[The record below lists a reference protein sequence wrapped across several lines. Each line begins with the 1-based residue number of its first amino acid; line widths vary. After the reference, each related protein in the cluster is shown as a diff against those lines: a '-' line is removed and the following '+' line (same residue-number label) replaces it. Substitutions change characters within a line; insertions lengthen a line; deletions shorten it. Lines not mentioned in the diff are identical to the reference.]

1 MKHIYKIVILLLLF
15 SQEVFSQELLSL
27 DRAIEI
33 GLKNNFSIQISNNN
47 AEMAQNDNYIGNAGM
62 LPSLNLNAS
71 GNKATNDIKQSY
83 STGNDVSKVG
93 VASDNLSYGA
103 ALNWTLFDG
112 FKMFVTYD
120 KLGVL
125 EDLGNI
131 NAKITI
137 ETTVSGIID
146 AYYDVVRQ
154 KQLVKVIKD
163 AIDVYDAK
171 VNLAETRYNIGK
183 SSKLDFLQSK
193 VDLNAQK
200 SLLLKQNQAL
210 ATAKITLN
218 QLLSRN
224 IELDFYVTDTIIID
238 YKPTIDELKT
248 TTLRQNN
255 FLKSYEKNVKVAE
268 LSLKQYQAQ
277 RYPTLGIGLNYNFSK
292 TDNEAGFVLLNQN
305 QGLSIGFTATYNLF
319 NGSILN
325 HQIEDAEI
333 YLENTNLQF
342 KDARIQVEAGLMKAW
357 KTFQTDL
364 DVLKLEEDN
373 LSVAKENLDVAMER
387 YKQGASSSIELKDA
401 QQSYEDSQGRVV
413 QARYDA
419 KVAETELMRLNGE
432 LVKGSGIK

>member
-1 MKHIYKIVILLLLF
+1 VILLLLF

>member
-1 MKHIYKIVILLLLF
+1 MNHYKKIIFLLF
-15 SQEVFSQELLSL
+15 AFLQHVSAQELLSL
-27 DRAIEI
+27 DKAIEI
-33 GLKNNFSIQISNNN
+33 ALKNNFSIQISNNN
-47 AEMAQNDNYIGNAGM
+47 ATMAQNDNYIGNAGM
-62 LPSLNLNAS
+62 LPSLSLNAS
-71 GNKATNDIKQSY
+71 GNKSTNDIKQSY
-83 STGNDVSKVG
+83 ASGLEVSKPG

-112 FKMFVTYD
+112 FKMFITYD

-125 EDLGNI
+125 EDLGSI

-137 ETTVSGIID
+137 ETTVSNIID

-163 AIDVYDAK
+163 AINVYDAK
-171 VNLAETRYNIGK
+171 VNLAETKYNIGK
-183 SSKLDFLQSK
+183 ASKLDFLQSK

-200 SLLLKQNQAL
+200 SALLKQNQAL

-224 IELDFYVTDTIIID
+224 TDLDFNVIDTIIID
-238 YKPTIDELKT
+238 YKPTIEELKT

-255 FLKSYEKNVKVAE
+255 ILKLYEKNTKIAE
-268 LSLKQYQAQ
+268 LSLKQYEAQ
-277 RYPTLGIGLNYNFSK
+277 RYPTIGLGLNYNFSK
-292 TDNEAGFVLLNQN
+292 TDNQAGFVLLNQN

-333 YLENTNLQF
+333 NLENSNLQF
-342 KDARIQVEAGLMKAW
+342 KDFKVQIEAGLIKAW
-357 KTFQTDL
+357 KTFQADL
-364 DVLKLEEDN
+364 DILKLEEDN
-373 LSVAKENLDVAMER
+373 QSVAKENLDVALER
-387 YKQGASSSIELKDA
+387 YKLGASSSIELKDA

-419 KVAETELMRLNGE
+419 KVAETELMRLNGQ

>member
-1 MKHIYKIVILLLLF
+1 MKHFKTILILLLLF
-15 SQEVFSQELLSL
+15 SHQVFSQELLSL
-27 DRAIEI
+27 DKAIEI
-33 GLKNNFSIQISNNN
+33 ALKNNYSIQISNNN
-47 AEMAQNDNYIGNAGM
+47 AQMAQNDNYIGNAGM

-71 GNKATNDIKQSY
+71 GNKSTNDIKQSY
-83 STGNDVSKVG
+83 ASGLEVSKVG

-112 FKMFVTYD
+112 FKMFTTYD

-125 EDLGNI
+125 EDLGAI

-137 ETTVSGIID
+137 ETTVSSIID

-154 KQLVKVIKD
+154 KQLLGVIKD
-163 AIDVYDAK
+163 AIAVYDAK
-171 VNLAETRYNIGK
+171 LNLAETKYNIGK
-183 SSKLDFLQSK
+183 ASKLDFLQSK

-200 SLLLKQNQAL
+200 SLLLRQNQAL

-224 IELDFYVTDTIIID
+224 IDLDFNVTDTIIID

-268 LSLKQYQAQ
+268 LSLKQYESQ
-277 RYPTLGIGLNYNFSK
+277 RYPTLGLGLNYNFTK

-333 YLENTNLQF
+333 NLENTNLQF
-342 KDARIQVEAGLMKAW
+342 KDARVQVEAGLMKAW
-357 KTFQTDL
+357 RTFQADL
-364 DVLKLEEDN
+364 DVLKLEEEN
-373 LSVAKENLDVAMER
+373 LTVAKENLDVALER

-401 QQSYEDSQGRVV
+401 QQSYEDSEGRVV

-419 KVAETELMRLNGE
+419 KVAETELMRLNGQ